1 MLTNISP
8 QVSYLAHQVSLA
20 NLLVSSQVLDLSLEP
35 RARYSAL

>member
-8 QVSYLAHQVSLA
+8 QVSYLAHQAILA
-20 NLLVSSQVLDLSLEP
+20 NLLVSSQVLDLSLES